1 MGAILSA
8 VDVAAE
14 FRQELALLDGAAVD
28 SMLGAWQGVDAALLE
43 AMEAFAGRFSPGA
56 SLTPGQ
62 VLRMRRYQALY
73 AQVEAQLAAMERVAA
88 ATIEAGTAQA
98 VGLGTQQAVASLDAL
113 GVGIGFNRLPVAA
126 VENVVSLARAGRP
139 LAQLLEP
146 MYGAA
151 ADGIIRELVNGV
163 ALGLGPRAIARR
175 MAADGLTDGLNH
187 LLLVTRDQ
195 YNRAHR
201 AASLETYRES
211 GVVTGYVR
219 RCARQAGRTC
229 IACIALDGTF
239 YTLASDFEE
248 HPQGRC
254 TMIPA
259 VRGVALS
266 PLGSGQAWFEGLDE
280 DAQIATMGRGR
291 WEAWQA
297 GELGWG
303 DGAAAGASGVGGECD
318 AGGGWETGI
327 VRLIG
332 INLTVILLR
341 FKPLSE
347 RVLPFSCGH
356 APRLRLRQL
365 LFCFLRHG
373 MPRGAMRLLIKK
385 PVSCP
390 TMFGYLPR
398 FFDRRIFG
406 FGVLGQNDHFDVAA
420 IGSHP
425 TVLRA
430 ALLIVTRMGHH
441 TNIGVHRASNVTN
454 LITTLQAQAIDVKHK
469 ILRALSSRRIGFTI
483 SAVTAADTGCHHPP
497 GVLTHSLGTCF
508 STRNYSSNE
517 R

>member
-1 MGAILSA
+1 MIRVTRKENGNVLSA

-14 FRQELALLDGAAVD
+14 FREELARLDAAAVEV
-28 SMLGAWQGVDAALLE
+28 MLDAWQGVDAALLE
-43 AMEAFAGRFSPGA
+43 AMETFAGRFPPGTT
-56 SLTPGQ
+56 LTPGQ

-219 RCARQAGRTC
+219 RCARQVGRTC

-303 DGAAAGASGVGGECD
+303 AMVQRREHPVWGVSVTPAGVG
-318 AGGGWETGI
+318 
-327 VRLIG
+327 
-332 INLTVILLR
+332 
-341 FKPLSE
+341 
-347 RVLPFSCGH
+347 
-356 APRLRLRQL
+356 
-365 LFCFLRHG
+365 
-373 MPRGAMRLLIKK
+373 
-385 PVSCP
+385 
-390 TMFGYLPR
+390 
-398 FFDRRIFG
+398 RR
-406 FGVLGQNDHFDVAA
+406 A
-420 IGSHP
+420 
-425 TVLRA
+425 
-430 ALLIVTRMGHH
+430 
-441 TNIGVHRASNVTN
+441 
-454 LITTLQAQAIDVKHK
+454 
-469 ILRALSSRRIGFTI
+469 
-483 SAVTAADTGCHHPP
+483 
-497 GVLTHSLGTCF
+497 
-508 STRNYSSNE
+508 
-517 R
+517 

>member
-113 GVGIGFNRLPVAA
+113 GVGVGFNRLPVAA

-163 ALGLGPRAIARR
+163 ALGLGPRAIAQR

-266 PLGSGQAWFEGLDE
+266 PLGSGQAWFEGLSQE
-280 DAQIATMGRGR
+280 EQIATMGRGR
-291 WEAWQA
+291 WESWQA

-303 DGAAAGASGVGGECD
+303 GMVQRREHPVWGVSVTPAGVG
-318 AGGGWETGI
+318 
-327 VRLIG
+327 
-332 INLTVILLR
+332 
-341 FKPLSE
+341 
-347 RVLPFSCGH
+347 
-356 APRLRLRQL
+356 
-365 LFCFLRHG
+365 
-373 MPRGAMRLLIKK
+373 
-385 PVSCP
+385 
-390 TMFGYLPR
+390 
-398 FFDRRIFG
+398 RR
-406 FGVLGQNDHFDVAA
+406 A
-420 IGSHP
+420 
-425 TVLRA
+425 
-430 ALLIVTRMGHH
+430 
-441 TNIGVHRASNVTN
+441 
-454 LITTLQAQAIDVKHK
+454 
-469 ILRALSSRRIGFTI
+469 
-483 SAVTAADTGCHHPP
+483 
-497 GVLTHSLGTCF
+497 
-508 STRNYSSNE
+508 
-517 R
+517 